1 MPSPTEASGEGHATV
16 TRRIS
21 HFFISRDFALLWGG
35 QAISDIGDFVYDTT
49 LVLWI
54 ATRLAH
60 GQPWAPL
67 AVSGLFLARALP
79 TVLVGPLAGVFVDRW
94 DKRQTLL
101 RMDLLRAAL
110 ILLLV
115 PLPLMSGHGLAP
127 ARQAALIYGVVI
139 LATICGQFFTPARRA
154 LLGDLVAEPERA
166 RASGLQQVTMNL
178 AVIIGP
184 PLATPLFFGLG
195 VEWALIVNAA
205 SFVLSF
211 LAVLAIRMPPV
222 AARDD
227 DGGPQ
232 AIMREFGAGLRFF
245 RGEHVLMTL
254 LITTVVVTLGGG
266 AIDALNIFFVT
277 RNLHAPTAFYGF
289 LGAAQGVGAI
299 VGAVLAGLF
308 AGRVGV
314 ARTFWL
320 SLLLAGV
327 ITLAYARMTSFL
339 PAAILLCAIG
349 VPVAALNVALGPL
362 LLHVTPRAFVGRV
375 TAVLV
380 PAVNLA
386 LVVSI
391 AAAGFLSSTVLR
403 TLNVTILGVRWG
415 PIDTIFAVSG
425 VLVLAGGLY
434 ARANLRAVTL
444 TTNSP
449 TAPPP
454 PVPHVDDP
462 THGAATPDAHPSR
475 SLPER

>member
-1 MPSPTEASGEGHATV
+1 M
-16 TRRIS
+16 RRMS
-21 HFFISRDFALLWGG
+21 RLLISRDFALLWGG
-35 QAISDIGDFVYDTT
+35 QAISDIGDFVFDTT

-127 ARQAALIYGVVI
+127 ARQAAIIYGVVI

-195 VEWALIVNAA
+195 VEWALIVNVV

-211 LAVLAIRMPPV
+211 LAVLAIRMPSV

-227 DGGPQ
+227 DSSPR

-245 RGEHVLMTL
+245 RGERVLMTL
-254 LITTVVVTLGGG
+254 LITTVMVTLGGG
-266 AIDALNIFFVT
+266 AIDALDVFFVT
-277 RNLHAPTAFYGF
+277 RNLHAPIAFYGF

-299 VGAVLAGLF
+299 VGAVFAGLF

-320 SLLLAGV
+320 SLLLAGGLV
-327 ITLAYARMTSFL
+327 LAYARMTSFL
-339 PAAILLCAIG
+339 PAAIVLCAIG

-362 LLHVTPRAFVGRV
+362 LLHVTPREFVGRV

-391 AAAGFLSSTVLR
+391 AAAGYLASTVLR
-403 TLNVTILGVRWG
+403 PLDVTILGVRWG

-434 ARANLRAVTL
+434 ARINLRGVTFAI
-444 TTNSP
+444 N
-449 TAPPP
+449 PPSAST
-454 PVPHVDDP
+454 VPGASADD
-462 THGAATPDAHPSR
+462 TSDGMRAS
-475 SLPER
+475 